1 MCMSF
6 GDLKEKIQ
14 KKNGFTSA
22 IPCSSSS
29 LTIEIFFFGEAL
41 TAAAIFFTR
50 AAPPDV
56 RD

>member
-1 MCMSF
+1 MSF

-29 LTIEIFFFGEAL
+29 LTIEIFFLVAAL
-41 TAAAIFFTR
+41 VTAATFLTR
-50 AAPPDV
+50 ARPAV
-56 RD
+56 RG